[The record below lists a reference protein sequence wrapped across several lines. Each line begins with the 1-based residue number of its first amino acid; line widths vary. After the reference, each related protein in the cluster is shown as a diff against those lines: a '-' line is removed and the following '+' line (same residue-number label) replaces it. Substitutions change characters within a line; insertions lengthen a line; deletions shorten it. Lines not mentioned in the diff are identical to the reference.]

1 MKSARSFFGQAL
13 VLSLILHAIVIAAG
27 IRIFSPATFGQQARQ
42 SDVMVWL
49 RARLVEPASPPPV
62 LPQLPPP
69 REAERNAN
77 PGVVAGTGRPRI
89 EVAPSA
95 ATAAP
100 RTASPAPLQGDA
112 AASATEQ
119 LRRELLYPREAIE
132 RGLQG
137 EAVMLLFLDQSGNVI
152 AARVEAS
159 SGYAILDDA
168 AVRAVRSLR
177 ALPDS
182 APREA
187 LLPVRFRLR

>member
-27 IRIFSPATFGQQARQ
+27 IRIFLPATFGRPASQ
-42 SDVMVWL
+42 SDAMIWL
-49 RARLVEPASPPPV
+49 RARLVEPAAPLPV
-62 LPQLPPP
+62 LPQPPP
-69 REAERNAN
+69 REAKRNAN
-77 PGVVAGTGRPRI
+77 PGVVAGTARPRI
-89 EVAPSA
+89 EVVPSA
-95 ATAAP
+95 AAAAP
-100 RTASPAPLQGDA
+100 QTALPAPLQGDA

-137 EAVMLLFLDQSGNVI
+137 EAVVLLFLDQSGSVI

-187 LLPVRFRLR
+187 LLAVRFRLR